1 MKEININDFKINPF
15 EKIGKEWMLVTSEN
29 SEKVNTMTASWGGLA
44 VLWNKNIAFIV
55 LRPQRYTKEFIDSSN
70 EFSLSFFD
78 EQYKSTLGYLGKVSG
93 RNEDKIAN
101 SNLKITHI
109 NNVPTFEEA
118 SLVIT
123 CKNLYKQDLR
133 PDCFIDTS
141 LDEKNYPN
149 KDYHTLYFAEITGI
163 FSKGDGPF

>member
-1 MKEININDFKINPF
+1 MNNIHSISRVFSVKTT
-15 EKIGKEWMLVTSEN
+15 TS
-29 SEKVNTMTASWGGLA
+29 SRLK
-44 VLWNKNIAFIV
+44 
-55 LRPQRYTKEFIDSSN
+55 
-70 EFSLSFFD
+70 
-78 EQYKSTLGYLGKVSG
+78 
-93 RNEDKIAN
+93 N

-123 CKNLYKQDLR
+123 CKNLYKQELK
-133 PDCFIDTS
+133 PDCFIVPS

-163 FSKGDGPF
+163 FSNH